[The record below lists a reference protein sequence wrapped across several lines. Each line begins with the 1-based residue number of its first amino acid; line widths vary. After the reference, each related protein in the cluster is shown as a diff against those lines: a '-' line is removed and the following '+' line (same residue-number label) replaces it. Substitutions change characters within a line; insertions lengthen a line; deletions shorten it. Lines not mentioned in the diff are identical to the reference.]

1 MKKLILPM
9 IASLLLFCGC
19 GEKTH
24 VITSYYTVDPD
35 KWEQSITTYDDGTYE
50 VNYYYSSWE
59 NVDITSRVINEGVVL
74 AYYLNGDY
82 DDILPY
88 TMYMHDDTGALYQE
102 RIEFDVAPGVITF
115 KIKDNDFNTAASMQ
129 NIGTMKFKVTVII

>member
-1 MKKLILPM
+1 M

-19 GEKTH
+19 GEKSR
-24 VITSYYTVDPD
+24 VITSYYTVNPD
-35 KWEQSITTYDDGTYE
+35 QWEQSITTFADGTYE
-50 VNYYYSSWE
+50 VNYYFSTWE

-88 TMYMHDDTGALYQE
+88 TMYMHDDDGNLYQE
-102 RIEFDVAPGVITF
+102 RIEFDVAPGTITF
-115 KIKDNDFNTAASMQ
+115 KIKDNDFQTATSMQ
-129 NIGTMKFKVTVII
+129 NIGTLKFKVCVII